1 MYVYNILYACLS
13 IFPAIQV
20 ELSATEVDE
29 GDGSVTGCAVY
40 SGLEGPTRLFLGSIG
55 AASATPADR
64 YGKRWYLH

>member
-1 MYVYNILYACLS
+1 MHMF
-13 IFPAIQV
+13 IFTFLAIQV

-40 SGLEGPTRLFLGSIG
+40 SGLEGPTKLFLGSIG

-64 YGKRWYLH
+64 YGKGGRVIHLH